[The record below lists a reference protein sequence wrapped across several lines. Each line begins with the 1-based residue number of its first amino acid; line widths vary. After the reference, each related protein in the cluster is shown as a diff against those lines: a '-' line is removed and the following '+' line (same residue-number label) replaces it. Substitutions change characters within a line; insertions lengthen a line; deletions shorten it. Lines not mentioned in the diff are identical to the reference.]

1 MQEIMKRAECYIRGE
16 ESNAEKRSR
25 DVKERSLDLVDE
37 VREAAHLREFT
48 VKRRAA
54 RKYDSKV
61 IPREFKE
68 AIWY

>member
-1 MQEIMKRAECYIRGE
+1 MET
-16 ESNAEKRSR
+16 
-25 DVKERSLDLVDE
+25 SLDLVDE
-37 VREAAHLREFT
+37 VREAAHLREFS

-68 AIWY
+68 GDLVLKRPMKRDKGGKLAP